1 MRKICLVVSMTVLA
15 ACSSTAVSGAPEE
28 LEAARQRWSAAG
40 LVHYRFTFEDDC
52 GECLPSSR
60 LPREVVVRDGETS
73 APGQPTVD
81 SLFEAVENALANGS
95 SVEVVYH
102 PVLGYPEDIW
112 IDREA
117 RVRDG
122 GTHWLIHDLT
132 GP

>member
-1 MRKICLVVSMTVLA
+1 MRKICLIVSMIALA
-15 ACSSTAVSGAPEE
+15 ACSGTAASGALEE

-40 LVHYRFTFEDDC
+40 LDDYRFTFQDDC

-60 LPREVVVRDGETS
+60 LPREVVVRDGEAS

-81 SLFEAVENALANGS
+81 SLFDAVEKALADGS
-95 SVEVVYH
+95 SVDVAYH
-102 PVLGYPEDIW
+102 PVLGYPEYIW

-122 GTHWLIHDLT
+122 GTHWLIHELA